1 MEAMCHCSLCCFLS
15 PIFAVSFTYNH
26 STIHQVRKP
35 SVFGNKRITSS
46 RRLRTGLQMNT
57 VARISDSTTTTTSGK
72 VGTRPETNQ
81 TSMNLPQQQCK
92 IKVVGVGGAGGNA
105 VQRMLES
112 GLQDVEFLCA
122 NTDAQALGRFQE
134 IYCQKTHHQVIQIG
148 RQSCRGLGAGGNPEA
163 GRVAAEESKEDI
175 AKALQGGDLVF
186 VTAGMGGGTG
196 TGAAPIVADV
206 ARELGCLTVG
216 VVTKPFAFEGRRRLQ
231 QAIDGLES
239 LREKVDTLIVI
250 SNDRLLET
258 VPKDTP
264 LTEAFIFADE
274 VLRQGVGGIS
284 DIITKPGLVNVDFAD
299 VRTVMAEKGFALLG
313 IGTASGDSRARNAAT
328 AAISSPLL
336 DFPITSAKGAVFN
349 ITGGTDMTLSEVN
362 QAAQVIY
369 DSVDSDANIIFGAV
383 VDETFKGKVSV
394 TVVATG
400 FS

>member
-1 MEAMCHCSLCCFLS
+1 MLFHKRELCFWFPVVPCFKYSCSTQHVVYKIPKKSRSKYLPGRCHMSS
-15 PIFAVSFTYNH
+15 VSRVSDPATTN
-26 STIHQVRKP
+26 
-35 SVFGNKRITSS
+35 
-46 RRLRTGLQMNT
+46 TGKT
-57 VARISDSTTTTTSGK
+57 
-72 VGTRPETNQ
+72 GTRTETSQSPSNSSQ
-81 TSMNLPQQQCK
+81 QQQCK

-122 NTDAQALGRFQE
+122 NTDAQALGRFRE
-134 IYCQKTHHQVIQIG
+134 LYCQKTHHQVIQIG
-148 RQSCRGLGAGGNPEA
+148 KQSCRGLGAGGNPEA
-163 GRVAAEESKEDI
+163 GRLAAEESKEDI
-175 AKALQGGDLVF
+175 AKALEGGDLVF

-231 QAIDGLES
+231 QALEGLS
-239 LREKVDTLIVI
+239 NLREKVDTLIVI
-250 SNDRLLET
+250 SNDKLLET

-313 IGTASGDSRARNAAT
+313 IGTASGDSRARNAAI

-383 VDETFKGKVSV
+383 VDESFQGKVSV

-400 FS
+400 FT

>member
-1 MEAMCHCSLCCFLS
+1 MLFVSSCTCVLFILS
-15 PIFAVSFTYNH
+15 FYPVS
-26 STIHQVRKP
+26 
-35 SVFGNKRITSS
+35 TSQGPLFFFRNQGISRS
-46 RRLRTGLQMNT
+46 RRLPTRFRLST
-57 VARISDSTTTTTSGK
+57 VAR
-72 VGTRPETNQ
+72 
-81 TSMNLPQQQCK
+81 

-112 GLQDVEFLCA
+112 GLQDVGFLCA
-122 NTDAQALGRFQE
+122 NTDAQALARFQE
-134 IYCQKTHHQVIQIG
+134 VYCQKTHHQVIQIG
-148 RQSCRGLGAGGNPEA
+148 KQSCRGLGAGGNPEA

-231 QAIDGLES
+231 QAIDGLAS

-258 VPKDTP
+258 
-264 LTEAFIFADE
+264 
-274 VLRQGVGGIS
+274 GVGGIS

-349 ITGGTDMTLSEVN
+349 ITGGADMTLSEVN